1 MYDLDYEIGGCYLM
15 SGYHSGKTKTNKI
28 YLKEENY
35 NITFK
40 EEWKGIYKRSKYN
53 TWSQLYSERIYW
65 AG

>member
-40 EEWKGIYKRSKYN
+40 EEWKGIYKGSKYN
-53 TWSQLYSERIYW
+53 T
-65 AG
+65 